1 MMNATNSAGA
11 IQSTLTALIGSTKFQ
26 LSSHLSRRNQYFV
39 DHIVFD
45 GYPPHTFNTICELTT
60 SMEVIGLV
68 ASIGALADIT
78 AKVIKHSQRLIRD
91 IKTAPRELYLIH
103 IETTTL
109 SGILNS
115 LQSLSD
121 AGGIPPRSLDSLQ
134 GRNGLVGIC
143 YRTLV
148 NLEKILDHADQN
160 ASDNNRL
167 QSGVLRAFDR
177 LLTAEKACK
186 AKKLIDD
193 VRRFTDL
200 IKMTMLSGFQYHL
213 GQQTQSINA
222 LTRGLADVQTVLE
235 VRQLEDL
242 LHWISPLNVS
252 YRQSYLHARQA
263 RHGETGSWLLEA
275 PQYREWRDLDQ
286 DLSISIT
293 GRAGSGKTIL
303 SAVALDDLFERSC
316 RDELLSDVG
325 KDDHIGCCVLYYY
338 FDLRDAYK
346 NTTAGLY
353 DALARQLLH
362 HHPLGYTEVW
372 NLAELT
378 NRAHPSPDEYVEL
391 VGALIADVLA
401 TSDVFL
407 VIDGFDPEECNDF
420 DALLEAVAH
429 WKGVVLRQPKS
440 ERARLGGR
448 LKILLTSREYSRVTK
463 LCKTNIVVDKDVVM
477 RDIERYVDG
486 RIRSMSDAAQ
496 KAMGEELLGKIIET
510 VISRSDGL

>member
-1 MMNATNSAGA
+1 
-11 IQSTLTALIGSTKFQ
+11 
-26 LSSHLSRRNQYFV
+26 
-39 DHIVFD
+39 
-45 GYPPHTFNTICELTT
+45 
-60 SMEVIGLV
+60 MEVIGLV

-78 AKVIKHSQRLIRD
+78 AKVIKHSQRLIHD

-109 SGILNS
+109 GGILNS

-121 AGGIPPRSLDSLQ
+121 AGGIPQHSLDSLQ
-134 GRNGLVGIC
+134 GWNGLIGIC
-143 YRTLV
+143 HRTLV
-148 NLEKILDHADQN
+148 NLDKILDDADTNVPDKVQN
-160 ASDNNRL
+160 
-167 QSGVLRAFDR
+167 GILRAFDR
-177 LLTAEKACK
+177 LVTAEKASR

-200 IKMTMLSGFQYHL
+200 IKMAMLTDFQYQL

-252 YRQSYLHARQA
+252 YRQSYLNARQA
-263 RHGETGSWLLEA
+263 RHGGTGNWLLEA
-275 PQYREWRDLDQ
+275 PQYREWRDQDQ
-286 DLSISIT
+286 DAGLSVT

-303 SAVALDDLFERSC
+303 SAVVLDDLLQRSC
-316 RDELLSDVG
+316 RDGLLLPDVDN
-325 KDDHIGCCVLYYY
+325 DDHIACCVLYYY

-372 NLAELT
+372 NLAKLT

-391 VGALIADVLA
+391 ICVLITDILA
-401 TSDVFL
+401 ASDVFL
-407 VIDGFDPEECNDF
+407 VIDGFDPEECNNF
-420 DALLEAVAH
+420 DTLLAAVAR
-429 WKGVVLRQPKS
+429 WKGVASRQPKS
-440 ERARLGGR
+440 EGARLNGR
-448 LKILLTSREYSRVTK
+448 LKMLLTSREYSRVRKFCETS
-463 LCKTNIVVDKDVVM
+463 IVVEKDLVM
-477 RDIERYVDG
+477 RDIKRYVEG
-486 RIRSMSDAAQ
+486 RIGTMSDAAR
-496 KAMGEELLGKIIET
+496 KAMGGELLLKLIDT
-510 VISRSDGL
+510 VVSRSDGL